1 MRLRFVQPVLAVL
14 TGGYLQAWAGA
25 FWQGGGQP
33 ARLERVLTAI
43 MLVQWAPGGLNVILL
58 APVGL
63 QAVHLLLA
71 DLALSTL
78 VLLVLAIGE
87 WEAAGLGEM
96 AGARQNA

>member
-14 TGGYLQAWAGA
+14 TGGDLLAWAGA
-25 FWQGGGQP
+25 FWQGSG
-33 ARLERVLTAI
+33 RLERVLTAI

-63 QAVHLLLA
+63 QVVHLLLA

>member
-14 TGGYLQAWAGA
+14 TGGDLLAWAGA
-25 FWQGGGQP
+25 FWQGSG
-33 ARLERVLTAI
+33 RLERVLTAI

-63 QAVHLLLA
+63 QVVLLLLA
-71 DLALSTL
+71 DLSWSTL

-87 WEAAGLGEM
+87 WEGAGLGEM

>member
-1 MRLRFVQPVLAVL
+1 
-14 TGGYLQAWAGA
+14 
-25 FWQGGGQP
+25 
-33 ARLERVLTAI
+33 
-43 MLVQWAPGGLNVILL
+43 VILL